1 MLFVSISVNA
11 TIYGLEFQ
19 LEKAQCENKDLR
31 SRNSTLEELLQQKSE
46 KEEKMTSEFAEKL
59 SLLENENTK
68 LQEDLARVE
77 AYLRQSQKDV
87 DDLHKFTSDL
97 TKVNT

>member
-11 TIYGLEFQ
+11 TIYGLELK

-46 KEEKMTSEFAEKL
+46 KEEKGGYGALYRGSEVIHNIHL
-59 SLLENENTK
+59 GIYT
-68 LQEDLARVE
+68 D
-77 AYLRQSQKDV
+77 Y
-87 DDLHKFTSDL
+87 TY
-97 TKVNT
+97 T